1 MEEWIRKGK
10 REIGRFVD
18 CLMGSGVGWVERFNA
33 NLATKDNGGA
43 AFQQPHL
50 SDRYSETQHLN
61 QTHVLIIKLGF
72 TRVARFQTESNLKV
86 KWNVWCFWLEGSLCD
101 FCRTRYSIA

>member
-43 AFQQPHL
+43 AFQQPHR
-50 SDRYSETQHLN
+50 DRVKRFRVQVTRFHCLKLLN
-61 QTHVLIIKLGF
+61 
-72 TRVARFQTESNLKV
+72 SM
-86 KWNVWCFWLEGSLCD
+86 
-101 FCRTRYSIA
+101 

>member
-1 MEEWIRKGK
+1 MHPKT
-10 REIGRFVD
+10 
-18 CLMGSGVGWVERFNA
+18 L
-33 NLATKDNGGA
+33 NLIPMGA

-86 KWNVWCFWLEGSLCD
+86 KWNVWCFWLEDLYAISIVIVIQSLD
-101 FCRTRYSIA
+101 PYNQMRFLWV